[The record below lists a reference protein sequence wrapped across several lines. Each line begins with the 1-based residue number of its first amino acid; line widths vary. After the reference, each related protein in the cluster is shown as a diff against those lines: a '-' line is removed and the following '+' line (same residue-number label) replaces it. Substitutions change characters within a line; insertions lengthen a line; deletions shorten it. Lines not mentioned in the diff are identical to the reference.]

1 MCGLTGYYTKNNIHE
16 NKIISEM
23 SNSLISRGPDDIG
36 YWVDNSMG
44 ISLGHRRLS
53 IQDLSENGSQPMFSH
68 TKRNVIVFNGEIYNH
83 LSLRELLEKEYLK
96 YNEEHSREHPHQL
109 LRDNQRFSHHTF

>member
-36 YWVDNSMG
+36 YWVDNSIG
-44 ISLGHRRLS
+44 ISLD
-53 IQDLSENGSQPMFSH
+53 IEDYQF
-68 TKRNVIVFNGEIYNH
+68 KI
-83 LSLRELLEKEYLK
+83 YLK
-96 YNEEHSREHPHQL
+96 MDLNLCLVIQKEM
-109 LRDNQRFSHHTF
+109 

>member
-36 YWVDNSMG
+36 YWVDNSIG

-68 TKRNVIVFNGEIYNH
+68 TKINSIDFLMEKFIIIF
-83 LSLRELLEKEYLK
+83 LLENY
-96 YNEEHSREHPHQL
+96 
-109 LRDNQRFSHHTF
+109 